1 MIQPDVSTCD
11 VEPIHV
17 PGAIQPHGV
26 LVALDP
32 KTFEVLHVSANVATF
47 FDVAP
52 DAVLQRP
59 LAALLGAAA
68 DDAITGVRLA
78 RSTAGEPFALTVAG
92 VAFDARAHRHQG
104 MAILEFER
112 HDDTAA
118 ASDAALRTALARLQ
132 RSNSVLEL
140 CKIAVDAVRALTGF
154 DRILLYRFD
163 DEGHGDVIEESLAEG
178 VDSYRGLRFPASD
191 IPRQARELYLLN
203 WLRLIPDAGYA
214 PVPLVRAQRP
224 DPGAPLDLSFA
235 TLRSVSP
242 VHLEYLRNM
251 GVGASMSVSLV
262 RAEMLW
268 GLIACHHRA
277 ARHVSLA
284 ARAACEVIGRVVS
297 LQLAAQEELES
308 RARRDALRGI
318 EAGLAEVM
326 RVAHT
331 DVATALL
338 QRGDAVLQLVG
349 ATGAA
354 VCTRGGIQTVG
365 ATPSPAQLAALVHWV
380 STQGASGLL
389 HTDALGGRHDPAAEY
404 ADVASG
410 LLAMTLPGTP
420 RSYVLWFRPEVVR
433 TVTWAGNPAKAVERG
448 EEGGRLHPRHSFDAW
463 REVVRARARPWS
475 RVELEAA
482 EDLRRRAIEA
492 DLVKQIGLAEQAITL
507 RDEMVA
513 VLSHD
518 LKSPLQVLGL
528 SVALL
533 EPRIAGDAV
542 AGATLARIQRS
553 VARMDTL
560 IRDLLDLAKIEAGRF
575 EVTQTPTTVR
585 ALIADAMAMLT
596 PIAEAKS
603 VRLAWIGD
611 GEARV
616 VADADR
622 VFQVF
627 SNLIGNAIK
636 FTPSG
641 GMVTLDAARMDGW
654 VRFAVRDTG
663 PGIVARELANIF
675 DRYWQARRVQS
686 AGTGLGLY
694 IAKGIVEAH
703 GGRIWAES
711 ELAAGATFFFTL
723 PPDGP

>member
-1 MIQPDVSTCD
+1 MIQTDVTSCD

-26 LVALDP
+26 LVVLAAN
-32 KTFEVLHVSANVATF
+32 TFEILQISANSADYF
-47 FDVAP
+47 GVAP
-52 DAVLQRP
+52 DAVLHRP
-59 LAALLGAAA
+59 LAALLGPAA
-68 DDAITGVRLA
+68 DAALAGVRRA
-78 RSTAGEPFALTVAG
+78 TSTAGEPFTITVDGAG
-92 VAFDARAHRHQG
+92 FDARAHRHRG
-104 MAILEFER
+104 IAILEIER
-112 HDDTAA
+112 RDETAA
-118 ASDAALRTALARLQ
+118 FSDAALRTALARLQ
-132 RSNSVLEL
+132 RSNSVSEL
-140 CKIAVDAVRALTGF
+140 CAIAVDAVRALTGF
-154 DRILLYRFD
+154 DRVLLYRFD
-163 DEGHGDVIEESLAEG
+163 DEGHGDVIDEALTDG

-203 WLRLIPDAGYA
+203 WLRLIPDASYE
-214 PVPLVRAQRP
+214 PVPLVPPQRP
-224 DPGAPLDLSFA
+224 DTRDAVDLSFA

-251 GVGASMSVSLV
+251 GVGASMSVSLL
-262 RAEMLW
+262 RAETLW
-268 GLIACHHRA
+268 GLIACHHRSP
-277 ARHVSLA
+277 RHVSLG
-284 ARAACEVIGRVVS
+284 ARAACEVVGRVVS
-297 LQLAAQEELES
+297 LQLAAQEQLES
-308 RARRDALRGI
+308 RTRKDALRGT
-318 EAGLAEVM
+318 EARLAEAM
-326 RVAHT
+326 HDALG

-338 QRGDAVLQLVG
+338 QRGDALLQLVE

-354 VCTRGGIQTVG
+354 VCTAEGIQTVG
-365 ATPSPAQLAALVHWV
+365 ATPGPAQLAALVRWL
-380 STQGASGLL
+380 TRQGSRAVF
-389 HTDALGGRHDPAAEY
+389 HTDALGLRHPSAAEY

-420 RSYVLWFRPEVVR
+420 PSYVCWFRPEVVR
-433 TVTWAGNPAKAVERG
+433 TVTWAGNPAKAIAPG
-448 EEGGRLHPRHSFDAW
+448 TEGGRLHPRHSFDAW

-475 RVELEAA
+475 RVEIEAA

-492 DLVKQIGLAEQAITL
+492 DLVKQIARAEKAVTL

-528 SVALL
+528 SIGLLAHRITDDPVAT
-533 EPRIAGDAV
+533 EAV
-542 AGATLARIQRS
+542 ERMQRS
-553 VARMDTL
+553 VSRMDRL

-575 EVTQTPTTVR
+575 EVTQAPTAVS
-585 ALIADAMAMLT
+585 ALVTDAMVLLT

-603 VRLAWIGD
+603 VALQWIGD

-627 SNLIGNAIK
+627 SNLVGNAIK
-636 FTPSG
+636 FTPAG
-641 GMVTLDAARMDGW
+641 GRVTLDATRIKGW

-663 PGIVARELANIF
+663 PGIAASELPNLF
-675 DRYWQARRVQS
+675 ERYWQARRVQS
-686 AGTGLGLY
+686 MGAGLGLY

-711 ELAAGATFFFTL
+711 ERGAGSTFYFTL
-723 PPDGP
+723 APADR